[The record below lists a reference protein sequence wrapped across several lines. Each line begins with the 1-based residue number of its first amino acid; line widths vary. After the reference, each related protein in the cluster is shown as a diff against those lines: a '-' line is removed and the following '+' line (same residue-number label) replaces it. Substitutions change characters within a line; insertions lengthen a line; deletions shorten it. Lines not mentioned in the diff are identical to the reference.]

1 MSTASSTGSSQPPSA
16 SQTASQTGAPR
27 GHAGADSAPHWLLL
41 VPRHPDGVTENFAQA
56 IAQALTQCGRRVHL
70 LMMGPQL
77 AEQLVAAQPL
87 TAEAALSI
95 GATPLSIQVGDLPLH
110 QVLSC
115 PFFYYVLDTLIYDL
129 RLAGVRRFLSDARD
143 QPRLVPLLAE
153 RSTLQAWGSGPGA
166 LLPAQSAYMPFAAFP
181 DPGPALPVPAQARL
195 LVFGGLGTELAAQG
209 MAAGLVDTLAAHNA
223 LGLESTHL
231 QRLAEHLLAPDARG
245 GVALD
250 LFEQL
255 GLAPEAALQP
265 AVQALVCAADSW
277 LKRWRRVQAINSL
290 RGLPVD
296 FVGPGWDQ
304 VYGQVADFRFLGA
317 LPHRQLARLTR
328 LYRGLLNFDPNW
340 EHGAHDR
347 LYTALSMGVPVLSH
361 ANTAHRECRVP
372 PGVLLP
378 FAPNAPALAPLA
390 ERLIAHDATGFA
402 AQGVDWHSRIASL
415 MAHPALQPERVA
427 H

>member
-1 MSTASSTGSSQPPSA
+1 MSTASFTGSSQPPSA
-16 SQTASQTGAPR
+16 PPTASLAGSPR
-27 GHAGADSAPHWLLL
+27 EPAGQGSAPHWLLL

-56 IAQALTQCGRRVHL
+56 IAQALVQCGRRVHL

-77 AEQLVAAQPL
+77 AEQLIAAQPM
-87 TAEAALSI
+87 TAEAALCI
-95 GATPLSIQVGDLPLH
+95 GATPLSIQVGELPLH
-110 QVLSC
+110 QVLGC

-129 RLAGVRRFLSDARD
+129 RLPATRRFLSDARD

-153 RSTLQAWGSGPGA
+153 RSTLQAWGSGPRA
-166 LLPAQSAYMPFAAFP
+166 LLPPQSAYMPFAAFP
-181 DPGPALPVPAQARL
+181 DTGPAMPVPAQSRL

-209 MAAGLVDTLAAHNA
+209 MAAGLTDTLAAHNA
-223 LGLESTHL
+223 LGLDPTQL
-231 QRLAEHLLAPDARG
+231 QRLADHLVAPDARG
-245 GVALD
+245 GVVLD
-250 LFEQL
+250 LFERL
-255 GLAPEAALQP
+255 DLSPEEALQP
-265 AVQALVCAADSW
+265 AVQALVCTADSW
-277 LKRWRRVQAINSL
+277 IKRWRRVQAINSL

-304 VYGQVADFRFLGA
+304 VYGDVPDFRFLGA

-361 ANTAHRECRVP
+361 ANTAHADCQVP
-372 PGVLLP
+372 EGVLLP

-390 ERLIAHDATGFA
+390 ERLLARDATGFA
-402 AQGVDWHSRIASL
+402 AQGVDWPGRIAAL

-427 H
+427 R